1 VLIQGLNLS
10 SSAIGLDCIHQGL
23 QRMRIVAGRE
33 VFASLINM
41 AGMICLVHS
50 PGDAVIAAGVSAGTF
65 ALTNIP
71 ILAQY

>member
-1 VLIQGLNLS
+1 
-10 SSAIGLDCIHQGL
+10 
-23 QRMRIVAGRE
+23 MRIVAGRE